1 MGNSY
6 SRVAQSP
13 EQEIIKVSSA
23 ENPRGRKV
31 GTTHVKAVLPENVF
45 QAMLTLERRRAERSR
60 TAFALM
66 LIDANL
72 GNGSAAGIL
81 KQAVEVA
88 LVTKR
93 ETDLVGWYKENAI
106 IGVIFTD
113 VNLTGDRPITETL
126 RVKIENALIKH
137 LDPEKAAKIAISL
150 HVFPENW
157 HKNHSGWVVD
167 SKLYQDLDRK
177 DSRKRLT
184 LTVSDR

>member
-6 SRVAQSP
+6 SRVAP
-13 EQEIIKVSSA
+13 LAEQAIVKPSSA
-23 ENPRGRKV
+23 DYPRNRDLATAQDKS
-31 GTTHVKAVLPENVF
+31 ALPESVF
-45 QAMLTLERRRAERSR
+45 HAMLTLERRRAGRSR

-72 GNGSAAGIL
+72 GNGTAAAIL

-88 LVTKR
+88 LITKR

-106 IGVIFTD
+106 IGIIFTD
-113 VNLTGDRPITETL
+113 VNLTGNRPITETL
-126 RVKIENALIKH
+126 RIKVETALIKH
-137 LDPEKAAKIAISL
+137 LDREKAAKIAISL

-157 HKNHSGWVVD
+157 DKNHSGWVAD

-177 DSRKRLT
+177 ASRKRLE
-184 LTVSDR
+184 LAVSDR